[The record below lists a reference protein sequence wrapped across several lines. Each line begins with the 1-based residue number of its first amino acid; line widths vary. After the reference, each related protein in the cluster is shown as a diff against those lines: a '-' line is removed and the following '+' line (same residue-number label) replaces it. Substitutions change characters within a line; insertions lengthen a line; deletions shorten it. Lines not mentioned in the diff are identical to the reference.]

1 MDGCK
6 YFLAVWCN
14 KYLNIIHNSFALN
27 LPLLD
32 VSSHSLH
39 WLLWLFCSKG
49 ARSHS
54 CAGQHLF
61 SVSCLATVTWTS
73 TALRMVLAMVL
84 ARRDWCRCWWGSFND
99 FISKM
104 LHKVWYVISIEK
116 KRKVPTWVVNFYNQ
130 FNNERPDRH
139 ENNGS
144 LKQQQT

>member
-1 MDGCK
+1 MW
-6 YFLAVWCN
+6 AVIHSTDSSDSSAP
-14 KYLNIIHNSFALN
+14 KEQDLTAVQVNIF
-27 LPLLD
+27 
-32 VSSHSLH
+32 
-39 WLLWLFCSKG
+39 
-49 ARSHS
+49 
-54 CAGQHLF
+54 F
-61 SVSCLATVTWTS
+61 SVSCLATVTWNS
-73 TALRMVLAMVL
+73 TALGMVLAMVL

-116 KRKVPTWVVNFYNQ
+116 KRKVPTRVVNFYNQ